1 MPSDPITI
9 SRPWLA
15 AYPAEIAWNRLDAA
29 PSLDA
34 LFRGAVARFG
44 ARPALDFMG
53 RRWTYAELEGEIAG
67 LSGALARRG
76 IGSGTRVG
84 LCLPNSPASVVAFF
98 AILRTGAAV
107 VNFNPLYT
115 ETELAKQAADSAI
128 TAMVTLDLA
137 PMLPRVL
144 ALKGLSLIVV
154 GSFDAMLPP
163 MKRLGFLWAG
173 RRLRASVPEDP
184 RVLRFEALIR
194 EPPAP
199 AAAIAPGDLAV
210 IQYTGGTTG
219 VPKGAM
225 LTHANLAANAAQVQA
240 WFHRARP
247 GEERL
252 LAVLPLFHVF
262 ALTCALTAGVGW
274 GAELILLPR
283 FDVRTTIRTL
293 RRTQPTIFPGVP
305 TLFKA
310 LLDAGAGRQ
319 ELGGVRACI
328 SGGAPLPEQV
338 RIDFETA
345 SGTTLV
351 EGYGLTEASPVC
363 LCNPVTA
370 PRGGTIGLPLPLVEV
385 AIRAL
390 DAPES
395 DVPLGERGEV
405 VVRGPNIMAG
415 YWNRAAETRATM
427 TADGWLRTGDVG
439 VMDGDGFVT
448 LVDRIKDL
456 IICSGYNVYPRV
468 VEEALYQHADVV
480 AATVVGM
487 QDAYRG
493 ETPVAFVEMRPGAAR
508 DEKELREFLRTRLS
522 PIEMPARIIFRDKL
536 PRTIIGKL
544 SKKELRAELLGERQP

>member
-1 MPSDPITI
+1 M

-15 AYPAEIAWNRLDAA
+15 AYPAGIAWDRLDAA
-29 PSLDA
+29 PTLDA

-44 ARPALDFMG
+44 PRPALDFMG
-53 RRWTYAELEGEIAG
+53 RRWTYAELEREIAA
-67 LSGALARRG
+67 LAGALARRR
-76 IGSGTRVG
+76 IGRGMCVG
-84 LCLPNSPASVVAFF
+84 LCLPNSPAAVIAFF
-98 AILRTGAAV
+98 AVLRTGAAV

-115 ETELAKQAADSAI
+115 QAELTKQAADSGI

-144 ALKGLSLIVV
+144 ALKELPLIVV
-154 GSFDAMLPP
+154 GSFGAMLSP

-173 RRLRASVPEDP
+173 RHMRAAVPDDQRIFRLDELLSE
-184 RVLRFEALIR
+184 E
-194 EPPAP
+194 PAP
-199 AAAIAPGDLAV
+199 EAAIAPGDLAV

-247 GEERL
+247 GEERV

-283 FDVRTTIRTL
+283 FDVRTTIATL

-310 LLDAGAGRQ
+310 LLDAGAGQR
-319 ELGGVRACI
+319 ELACVQACI
-328 SGGAPLPEQV
+328 SGGAPLPDQV
-338 RIDFETA
+338 RIDFEKA

-363 LCNPVTA
+363 LCNPVGA
-370 PRGGTIGLPLPLVEV
+370 PRGGTIGLPLPRVEV

-390 DAPES
+390 GEPEA
-395 DVPLGERGEV
+395 DVPVGERGEV
-405 VVRGPNIMAG
+405 VVRGPNVMAG

-439 VMDGDGFVT
+439 VMDRDGFVT

-487 QDAYRG
+487 PDAYRG
-493 ETPVAFVEMRPGAAR
+493 ETPAAFVEMREGAAR
-508 DEKELREFLRTRLS
+508 DEAELREFLRTRLS
-522 PIEMPARIIFRDKL
+522 PIEMPSRIIFRDKL

-544 SKKELRAELLGERQP
+544 SKKELRAELLDEKPA